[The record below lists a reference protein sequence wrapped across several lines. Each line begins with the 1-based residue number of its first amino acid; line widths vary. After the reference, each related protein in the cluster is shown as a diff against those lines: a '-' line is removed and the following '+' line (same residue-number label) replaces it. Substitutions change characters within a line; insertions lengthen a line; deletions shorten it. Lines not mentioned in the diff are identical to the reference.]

1 MLRVKRKEEGRAIN
15 DIIAPNIRKII
26 KEKGLKQCAVAEKA
40 GYSPRQI
47 SAMLNGRRLI
57 LDIDVCK
64 IAEALDVDANT
75 LLRREKVID

>member
-1 MLRVKRKEEGRAIN
+1 M
-15 DIIAPNIRKII
+15 
-26 KEKGLKQCAVAEKA
+26 KQCAVAEKA
-40 GYSPRQI
+40 GYSARQI

-75 LLRREKVID
+75 LLRREKVTD